1 MADLTIQAFPPS
13 RLVEGKGPILRQP
26 VNALV
31 PNGFRNMDSSELSN
45 IINQVKDVYNYNEEN
60 DVVSLIVLDGG
71 EEGTKILFKPDSE
84 MTVKKAKKPSVREE
98 NQFLIYLDD
107 MDESKDFNSVKLLHL
122 KIYFRRMSQLP
133 FTIKQK
139 VSETF
144 VSFQFE
150 HNDLKKTKVNEL
162 TKMVELQI
170 RGESG
175 RWEVVMETDRKV
187 VAAHAEA
194 AFFQIQIDPEV

>member
-1 MADLTIQAFPPS
+1 MVI
-13 RLVEGKGPILRQP
+13 
-26 VNALV
+26 
-31 PNGFRNMDSSELSN
+31 
-45 IINQVKDVYNYNEEN
+45 
-60 DVVSLIVLDGG
+60 
-71 EEGTKILFKPDSE
+71 DSE

-187 VAAHAEA
+187 VATHAEA